1 MGKLLIPDEIKN
13 PNGNIRWDVEK
24 IHFLFEYNGINC
36 EVISVYR
43 KNKQTYISF
52 SCKNH
57 THKSTHE
64 KLLTNVLSSGVCP
77 ECGTKIKNDKLIGKI
92 KKRNVINNSNAQ
104 SYLDSVSNEQFEF
117 IKFGRQKRNK
127 TVIALCKK
135 CKTLTEK
142 TITNWNNGF
151 GCKLCSIEN
160 RRIDLPVYLEK
171 CADKHKN
178 KYDYSLVPT
187 TYKNLFTPVQIIC
200 NEHGTFKVTLQAHLN
215 NLQGCP
221 NCKKGFKGEVLILKF
236 LEKENIAVEHPKRFP
251 DCRYK
256 NPLSFDFYLPDYKTC
271 IEYDGLQHYQFV
283 EIFHR
288 TIEKFEEQQI
298 RDKTKDDYCLENG
311 IKLIR
316 LDSRIYHDESTIF
329 EKLKT
334 EIFG

>member
-160 RRIDLPVYLEK
+160 R
-171 CADKHKN
+171 
-178 KYDYSLVPT
+178 T
-187 TYKNLFTPVQIIC
+187 
-200 NEHGTFKVTLQAHLN
+200 
-215 NLQGCP
+215 
-221 NCKKGFKGEVLILKF
+221 
-236 LEKENIAVEHPKRFP
+236 KRFP